1 MTFLAGLVA
10 ALFLSNAVA
19 EDVKRAEFNS
29 ENASAETRHIADWVV
44 HSGDNHAGDQRP
56 LSFVIVDKA
65 EAKVFV
71 FDAQGKL
78 RGAAPALLGIG
89 IGDAAPAGIGDKA
102 LSSIKPRDRITPAGR
117 FVAQLGDSTRKE
129 DVLWIDY
136 AGALSM
142 HRVVRTK
149 DRLKRLASE
158 SPGDN
163 RISFGC
169 INIPAKFYED
179 VLRPGFKGAFG
190 IVYILTETRPAREV
204 FASYD
209 VDEQLRKQQQ

>member
-1 MTFLAGLVA
+1 MRLLAGLFA
-10 ALFLSNAVA
+10 AFFLSNALA
-19 EDVKRAEFNS
+19 EGARRADFNS
-29 ENASAETRHIADWVV
+29 ENASAEARHIADWVV
-44 HSGDNHAGDQRP
+44 HSGDNHAGDKRP
-56 LSFVIVDKA
+56 LTFVIVDKA
-65 EAKVFV
+65 AAKVFV

-89 IGDAAPAGIGDKA
+89 IGDVAPKGIGDRA
-102 LSSIKPRDRITPAGR
+102 LSSIKPQDRITPAGR

-142 HRVVRTK
+142 HRVVKTK
-149 DRLKRLASE
+149 DRLKRLASD

-179 VLRPGFKGAFG
+179 VLRPGFERSFG
-190 IVYILTETRPAREV
+190 IVYILPESKPAKEV
-204 FASYD
+204 FASYYD
-209 VDEQLRKQQQ
+209 VDQAAKQQ

>member
-1 MTFLAGLVA
+1 MKLLAGLLTA
-10 ALFLSNAVA
+10 FFLSNAVA
-19 EDVKRAEFNS
+19 EGAQRADFNS
-29 ENASAETRHIADWVV
+29 EKASAETRHVADWVV
-44 HSGDNHAGDQRP
+44 HSGDNHAGDKRA
-56 LSFVIVDKA
+56 LSFVVVDKA
-65 EAKVFV
+65 QARVFV

-89 IGDAAPAGIGDKA
+89 IGDVAPKGIGDRK
-102 LSSIKPRDRITPAGR
+102 LSSIKPQDRITPAGR

-136 AGALSM
+136 AGAVSM
-142 HRVVRTK
+142 HRVVKTK
-149 DRLKRLASE
+149 DRLQRLASD
-158 SPGDN
+158 SPSDN

-179 VLRPGFKGAFG
+179 VLRPAFKGAFG
-190 IVYILTETRPAREV
+190 IVYVLPETRPAREV

-209 VDEQLRKQQQ
+209 VEDKAATQ

>member
-1 MTFLAGLVA
+1 MRIFAGLIA
-10 ALFLSNAVA
+10 AILASHAAA
-19 EDVKRAEFNS
+19 EVPQRADFNS
-29 ENASAETRHIADWVV
+29 ENASAETRHVADWVV
-44 HSGDNHAGDQRP
+44 HSADNHAGDKRA

-89 IGDAAPAGIGDKA
+89 IGDVAPKGIGDRK
-102 LSSIKPRDRITPAGR
+102 LSTIKPQERITPAGR
-117 FVAQLGDSTRKE
+117 FVAQLGDSTRNE

-136 AGALSM
+136 AGAVSM
-142 HRVVRTK
+142 HRVVKTK
-149 DRLKRLASE
+149 DRLKRLASD

-163 RISFGC
+163 RISYGC

-179 VLRPGFKGAFG
+179 VLRPAFKGAFG
-190 IVYILTETRPAREV
+190 IVYILPETRPAREV

-209 VDEQLRKQQQ
+209 VEERVKQQ

>member
-1 MTFLAGLVA
+1 MKLLAGLFTA
-10 ALFLSNAVA
+10 FFLSNALA
-19 EDVKRAEFNS
+19 EGAQRADFNS
-29 ENASAETRHIADWVV
+29 ESASAETRHVADWVV
-44 HSGDNHAGDQRP
+44 HSADNHGGDKRA

-89 IGDAAPAGIGDKA
+89 IGDTAPKGIGDRK
-102 LSSIKPRDRITPAGR
+102 LSSIKPQDRITPAGR

-136 AGALSM
+136 AGAVSM
-142 HRVVRTK
+142 HRVVKTK
-149 DRLKRLASE
+149 DRLQRLASA
-158 SPGDN
+158 SPSDN
-163 RISFGC
+163 RISYGC

-179 VLRPGFKGAFG
+179 VLRPAFKGAFG
-190 IVYILTETRPAREV
+190 IVYVLPETRPAREV

-209 VDEQLRKQQQ
+209 VEDKAASQ

>member
-1 MTFLAGLVA
+1 MKLLAVLFTA
-10 ALFLSNAVA
+10 FFLSNALA
-19 EDVKRAEFNS
+19 EGAQRADFNS
-29 ENASAETRHIADWVV
+29 EKASTETRHVADWVV
-44 HSGDNHAGDQRP
+44 HSGDNHAGDKRA

-65 EAKVFV
+65 QARVFV

-89 IGDAAPAGIGDKA
+89 IGDTAPKGIGDRK
-102 LSSIKPRDRITPAGR
+102 LSSIKPQDRITPAGR

-136 AGALSM
+136 AGAVSM

-149 DRLKRLASE
+149 DRLQRLASD
-158 SPGDN
+158 SPSDN

-179 VLRPGFKGAFG
+179 VLRPAFKGAFG
-190 IVYILTETRPAREV
+190 IVYVLPETRPAREV

-209 VDEQLRKQQQ
+209 VEDKAATQ